1 MSFFTVYVILYVNNA
16 STNVTSDR
24 ATAVAYVTPYW

>member
-1 MSFFTVYVILYVNNA
+1 LTV

-24 ATAVAYVTPYW
+24 ATAVHAHVYVHVTAYW

>member
-1 MSFFTVYVILYVNNA
+1 MLFFMFIV

-24 ATAVAYVTPYW
+24 ATAYIMPYW